1 MISQELIN
9 ELRIIIK
16 EDYGVELQP
25 AVVNDIAYTLVG
37 FFETL
42 AQIAYENK
50 LVIPLSKNSI
60 TDSRKTQKGGDD
72 SDDQKSCQ

>member
-9 ELRIIIK
+9 ELRVIIK

-25 AVVNDIAYTLVG
+25 AVVSDIAYTLVD

-42 AQIAYENK
+42 AKVAHETGITILPPE
-50 LVIPLSKNSI
+50 IPI
-60 TDSRKTQKGGDD
+60 TDIEQKMKGGDET
-72 SDDQKSCQ
+72 

>member
-9 ELRIIIK
+9 ELKTIIK

-25 AVVNDIAYTLVG
+25 AVVSDIAYTLVG

-42 AQIAYENK
+42 AIVAYETGII
-50 LVIPLSKNSI
+50 IPPPENPN
-60 TDSRKTQKGGDD
+60 TDLKQKQTGGDE
-72 SDDQKSCQ
+72 DDQKGY

>member
-9 ELRIIIK
+9 ELKTIIK

-25 AVVNDIAYTLVG
+25 AVVSDIAYTLVG

-42 AQIAYENK
+42 AIVAYETGI
-50 LVIPLSKNSI
+50 VIPAPKNPI
-60 TDSRKTQKGGDD
+60 TDFKQKQIGGDE
-72 SDDQKSCQ
+72 DDQKGY

>member
-9 ELRIIIK
+9 ELRVIIK

-25 AVVNDIAYTLVG
+25 AVVSDIAYTLVD

-42 AQIAYENK
+42 AKVAYEAGVTISPPEN
-50 LVIPLSKNSI
+50 PI
-60 TDSRKTQKGGDD
+60 TDLKQKRIGGDET
-72 SDDQKSCQ
+72 

>member
-16 EDYGVELQP
+16 EDCGVELQP
-25 AVVNDIAYTLVG
+25 AVVSDIAYTLVN

-42 AQIAYENK
+42 AKVAYETGIT
-50 LVIPLSKNSI
+50 IPSPEIPIIDSK
-60 TDSRKTQKGGDD
+60 QELKGGDEA
-72 SDDQKSCQ
+72 

>member
-16 EDYGVELQP
+16 EDYGVEPQP
-25 AVVNDIAYTLVG
+25 AVVSDIAYTLVD

-42 AQIAYENK
+42 AKVAYETGIT
-50 LVIPLSKNSI
+50 IPPLEIPI
-60 TDSRKTQKGGDD
+60 TDKDQKLKGGDET
-72 SDDQKSCQ
+72 

>member
-25 AVVNDIAYTLVG
+25 AVVSDIAYTLVG
-37 FFETL
+37 FFESL
-42 AQIAYENK
+42 AKVAYETGII
-50 LVIPLSKNSI
+50 IPSPKNPI
-60 TDSRKTQKGGDD
+60 TDSNQKLRGGDEA
-72 SDDQKSCQ
+72 

>member
-16 EDYGVELQP
+16 EDYGVELQSA
-25 AVVNDIAYTLVG
+25 AVSDIAYTLVD

-42 AQIAYENK
+42 AIVAYETGIA
-50 LVIPLSKNSI
+50 IPLPEIPI
-60 TDSRKTQKGGDD
+60 TDSKQKLKGGDE
-72 SDDQKSCQ
+72 DDQKGY

>member
-25 AVVNDIAYTLVG
+25 TVVSDIAYTLVD

-42 AQIAYENK
+42 AMVAYETGIT
-50 LVIPLSKNSI
+50 IPPLENPI
-60 TDSRKTQKGGDD
+60 TDFKQKQIGGDET
-72 SDDQKSCQ
+72 